1 MIIET
6 KKMKFITLTLM
17 AITIMCSNSKAQTT
31 TAIDQRKKILI
42 GFKAGTNYSN
52 VYDEQDAS
60 FHTEAK
66 FGLAVGGFVNIP
78 LGKYFGIQPEILY
91 SQKGFMATGS
101 LLGSNYSFTRTTTF
115 IDVPILFAIKPSE
128 FFTILVGPQYSY
140 LTNRK
145 DVFENTATSATQEQA
160 FNNDNIRKNI
170 LSAMVGG
177 DFTYKNT
184 VFSLRAAWDLESNNG
199 DGTSTT
205 PRYKNKWLQASVGF
219 RF

>member
-1 MIIET
+1 MKKII
-6 KKMKFITLTLM
+6 LM
-17 AITIMCSNSKAQTT
+17 AMAVASIVTASNAQSTT
-31 TAIDQRKKILI
+31 TTKTDIDQRKNILI

-52 VYDEQDAS
+52 VYDEQDAT
-60 FHTEAK
+60 FHADAK
-66 FGLAVGGFVNIP
+66 FGVAVGGFVNIP

-91 SQKGFMATGS
+91 SQKGFKATGS
-101 LLGSNYSFTRTTTF
+101 LLGSPYSFTRTTTF

-128 FFTILVGPQYSY
+128 FFTILVGPQYSF

-145 DVFENTATSATQEQA
+145 DVFENSATSATQEQA
-160 FNNDNIRKNI
+160 FNNDNVRKNI

-184 VFSLRAAWDLESNNG
+184 VFSVRAAWDAEANNG
-199 DGTSTT
+199 DGTSST
-205 PRYKNKWLQASVGF
+205 PRYKNRWLQATIGF